1 MKKNRQVRSPSY
13 LQHHPHPPRCFPL
26 LISNPLLTFSPSP
39 SHRQSRKMLSLPG
52 GGDEDNDG
60 FLPRKLAEDNTE
72 LIDAQV
78 GEVVK
83 FFNEF
88 QGEGGTTY
96 SATILS
102 IKDGDNGK
110 KMYEIEYVDEST
122 HSVTRFTTI
131 DTLSAMPQPA
141 RKFVEFGHDELKL
154 IWKPDVH
161 ITNLHAD
168 MNVHEEVNYLP
179 SPDRST
185 ALRDSYAMHAERGVV
200 PLRTHVPLQ
209 VPGGGS
215 GARGNPL
222 RKPESKIPCTR
233 LWSTGP
239 IPHA

>member
-1 MKKNRQVRSPSY
+1 
-13 LQHHPHPPRCFPL
+13 
-26 LISNPLLTFSPSP
+26 
-39 SHRQSRKMLSLPG
+39 MLSLPG

-60 FLPRKLAEDNTE
+60 FLPRKLAKDNTE

-215 GARGNPL
+215 GARGSPL
-222 RKPESKIPCTR
+222 RKPKSKIPCTR
-233 LWSTGP
+233 FAPYIAPSSLLLHPFNLTAPTQSPRPTRFP
-239 IPHA
+239 IPPLASPRV